1 MDKKELIAKANEAM
15 KACGK
20 RELSLDEMDKVS
32 GGADGAWINGVF
44 MSEADLNSLGQYWT
58 DQFGYDIAAH
68 MFCELTGISKRE
80 IKDCNCGTGSDKDSM
95 SVLVNRYMKIL
106 DNLEEKG
113 HSW

>member
-1 MDKKELIAKANEAM
+1 MDKKELMAKANEAM

-58 DQFGYDIAAH
+58 DRFGYDIAAD

-80 IKDCNCGTGSDKDSM
+80 IKDCNSGLNAAKS
-95 SVLVNRYMKIL
+95 
-106 DNLEEKG
+106 
-113 HSW
+113 